1 MVYSYEHYGT
11 QGSFGKALFD
21 AIRLADYKNLEKLR
35 LGFPEEVKQF
45 EEATG
50 RRKPVTTIGALCPT
64 CGPSAVGTKV

>member
-11 QGSFGKALFD
+11 QGSFGKAIYD
-21 AIRLADYKNLEKLR
+21 AIRLADHNHLERLR
-35 LGFPEEVKQF
+35 AGFPEEVRQF

-50 RRKPVTTIGALCPT
+50 RKRPVTTTGALYPT